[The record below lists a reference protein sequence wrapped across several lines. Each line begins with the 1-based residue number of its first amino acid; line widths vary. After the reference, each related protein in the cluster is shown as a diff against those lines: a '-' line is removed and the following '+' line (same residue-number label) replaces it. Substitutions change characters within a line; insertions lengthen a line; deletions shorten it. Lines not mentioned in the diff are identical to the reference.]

1 MSLEAREALD
11 RAEVIVGYKTYIE
24 QIKTL
29 VAGKEIAASGMT
41 RELERAGLALD
52 LALTGR
58 EVALVSGGDPGIYAM
73 AGVVFELARARGA
86 DLWH

>member
-1 MSLEAREALD
+1 
-11 RAEVIVGYKTYIE
+11 
-24 QIKTL
+24 
-29 VAGKEIAASGMT
+29 MT

-73 AGVVFELARARGA
+73 AGG
-86 DLWH
+86 WCSNWPGPGS